1 MNESKNSVCSKKAD
15 HFEFL
20 IKLQWNGALTE
31 NDVSLIITSVLS
43 KNYSELG

>member
-1 MNESKNSVCSKKAD
+1 MDLKIVFVQKKAD

-43 KNYSELG
+43 KN